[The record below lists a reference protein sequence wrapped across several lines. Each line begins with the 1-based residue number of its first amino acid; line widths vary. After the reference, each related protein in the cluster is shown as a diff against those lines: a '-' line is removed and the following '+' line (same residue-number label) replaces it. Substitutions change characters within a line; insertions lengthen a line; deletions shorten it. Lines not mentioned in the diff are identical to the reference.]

1 MRLRSKSREEVE
13 DRERERER
21 ELSAT
26 SCGRPSTSERICG
39 IDRVRV
45 SSGVSEFGLRE
56 SREGDI
62 TWVFTHAL
70 LPLRQLYLYLLLPR
84 GSAHS
89 VCHLDG
95 GACVGY

>member
-1 MRLRSKSREEVE
+1 MRLRSKSREEIE
-13 DRERERER
+13 DRERER

-45 SSGVSEFGLRE
+45 SSGASEFGLGE

-70 LPLRQLYLYLLLPR
+70 LHLLQLYLYLLLPR

-89 VCHLDG
+89 VCRLDG
-95 GACVGY
+95 GACAGY